1 MFGKISLLLFFP
13 LPVLAYCP
21 NIDLTNYPYNT
32 PSTICVDYL
41 GEYCEA
47 TCGFSSGEDVHVC
60 VGFEASDKKGPYILT
75 GKNCTPSSGAGGTAS
90 GATDTGGGTPSG
102 GSASGGST
110 VGGISATEGGGWYMD
125 SEGHVRPFGLTTGLG
140 ETIVKSSK
148 KLEDQLSGLTLAVNN
163 SSTVANGYLAEMASD
178 WAAFKDTNSLLQSIE
193 TKTMALNGVT
203 QDFKTSVESGFS
215 HLSDDLDNIANSNRD
230 SEIVSKLNTI
240 NNTVSSFM
248 QGYAMVSQKEY
259 QMLDSRLSA
268 LSSGSSSTPS
278 VSGAVAT
285 DLSGVIDSVKSVQ
298 SSIKDLD
305 GDLKGFNS
313 SIGGDFLAS
322 HSIGE
327 IQIWR
332 LDSLIDAVK
341 AGSAG
346 AGTGSGSGD
355 GEGSGDV
362 VGPAV
367 PGEPGQGKSFWKT
380 QYPGGLQTLFSNK
393 MDEVKATALAGLLNN
408 FQMTG
413 LGNGSVSTVTFD
425 FNFGPYANFGVYK
438 FNDYLP
444 DLSVIIRLLQ
454 FMVIFWALIGARS
467 DIFGG

>member
-1 MFGKISLLLFFP
+1 MFSKLHLLLFVP

-32 PSTICVDYL
+32 PSTICVDYI

-47 TCGFSSGEDVHVC
+47 TCGYGTGENVRVC

-75 GKNCTPSSGAGGTAS
+75 GKNCTPSGGSGGTAS

-102 GSASGGST
+102 GSASGGTT
-110 VGGISATEGGGWYMD
+110 VGGIGATEGGGWYMD
-125 SEGHVRPFGLTTGLG
+125 PDGHIKPFGFTSGLK
-140 ETIVKSSK
+140 ETIVSSSNK
-148 KLEDQLSGLTLAVNN
+148 IEN
-163 SSTVANGYLAEMASD
+163 SVSNVQRELANGFPGVNSALSSIDLKLDALPT
-178 WAAFKDTNSLLQSIE
+178 TNSLLQSVD
-193 TKTMALNGVT
+193 NGLISI
-203 QDFKTSVESGFS
+203 DRNLSS
-215 HLSDDLDNIANSNRD
+215 LSDKIQN
-230 SEIVSKLNTI
+230 
-240 NNTVSSFM
+240 
-248 QGYAMVSQKEY
+248 
-259 QMLDSRLSA
+259 
-268 LSSGSSSTPS
+268 PS
-278 VSGAVAT
+278 SGAVST
-285 DLSGVIDSVKSVQ
+285 SPNYTPLLEQTNRYLSYINEDTMVNKNNLYSIYYAMSDIKGVLRSM
-298 SSIKDLD
+298 
-305 GDLKGFNS
+305 NS
-313 SIGGDFLAS
+313 SLSTIAES
-322 HSIGE
+322 S
-327 IQIWR
+327 
-332 LDSLIDAVK
+332 
-341 AGSAG
+341 
-346 AGTGSGSGD
+346 GSGSGSGGGEGE

>member
-1 MFGKISLLLFFP
+1 S
-13 LPVLAYCP
+13 
-21 NIDLTNYPYNT
+21 N
-32 PSTICVDYL
+32 
-41 GEYCEA
+41 
-47 TCGFSSGEDVHVC
+47 
-60 VGFEASDKKGPYILT
+60 KKGPYILT
-75 GKNCTPSSGAGGTAS
+75 GQSCTPDSGNAASGATGTGGNTAS
-90 GATDTGGGTPSG
+90 GATDTGGGSSG
-102 GSASGGST
+102 TNDTAGFDSSG
-110 VGGISATEGGGWYMD
+110 II
-125 SEGHVRPFGLTTGLG
+125 RR
-140 ETIVKSSK
+140 
-148 KLEDQLSGLTLAVNN
+148 
-163 SSTVANGYLAEMASD
+163 ANGEIDHLQFSTNIDEKITSLQTSNHNDDAVTNRLLGDIASSVSSVN
-178 WAAFKDTNSLLQSIE
+178 AIGSSLQSIE
-193 TKTMALNGVT
+193 TKMQSFNE
-203 QDFKTSVESGFS
+203 SVSSDFS

-230 SEIVSKLNTI
+230 SEIVSKLTTI

-268 LSSGSSSTPS
+268 LSSGSTSTPS
-278 VSGAVAT
+278 VSGAVPT

-305 GDLKGFNS
+305 GDVKGFKD
-313 SIGGDFLAS
+313 SISGDLLADRS
-322 HSIGE
+322 LQE
-327 IQIWR
+327 NQIRR

>member
-1 MFGKISLLLFFP
+1 MFSKLHLLLFVP

-32 PSTICVDYL
+32 PSTICVDYI

-47 TCGFSSGEDVHVC
+47 TCGYGTGENVRVC

-75 GKNCTPSSGAGGTAS
+75 GKNCTPSGGSGGTAS

-102 GSASGGST
+102 GSASGGTT
-110 VGGISATEGGGWYMD
+110 VGGIGATEGGGWYMD
-125 SEGHVRPFGLTTGLG
+125 PDGHIKPFGFTSGLK
-140 ETIVKSSK
+140 ETIVSSSNK
-148 KLEDQLSGLTLAVNN
+148 IENSVSNFHRDFLNSYSSIPGFLGDIDLKLDSLA
-163 SSTVANGYLAEMASD
+163 T
-178 WAAFKDTNSLLQSIE
+178 TNSLLQSADNSLVNLSD
-193 TKTMALNGVT
+193 KVS
-203 QDFKTSVESGFS
+203 DGFS
-215 HLSDDLDNIANSNRD
+215 AIS
-230 SEIVSKLNTI
+230 SKLGGA
-240 NNTVSSFM
+240 S
-248 QGYAMVSQKEY
+248 
-259 QMLDSRLSA
+259 
-268 LSSGSSSTPS
+268 
-278 VSGAVAT
+278 SGAVT
-285 DLSGVIDSVKSVQ
+285 TNY
-298 SSIKDLD
+298 SSK
-305 GDLKGFNS
+305 
-313 SIGGDFLAS
+313 
-322 HSIGE
+322 
-327 IQIWR
+327 
-332 LDSLIDAVK
+332 LDSLIDIQRQQLGKLYSIEALSSNIARSTLETRIEANKINSQQLAHDDYQDGILNDIKSLLSNSVSS
-341 AGSAG
+341 GS
-346 AGTGSGSGD
+346 GTGTGTGD